1 MIVELKTFI
10 ASVMKSM
17 LKNMNTETYEK
28 SIDQSSKN
36 TNRFGKLTKIPESSI
51 ETSLLSLNS
60 SVMRI
65 DN

>member
-1 MIVELKTFI
+1 MIVALKMFI
-10 ASVMKSM
+10 VSVMKSM

-28 SIDQSSKN
+28 SIGQSSKN

-65 DN
+65 DY